1 MVNET
6 QTKKVWIMEIQVP
19 IKLGQGFLWTA
30 VKCSDGRIYT
40 YDSEAETLKMLDI
53 CYAIEYNYPCKILE
67 NQRRVRQVNS
77 DEVENE

>member
-6 QTKKVWIMEIQVP
+6 QTKKVWIMEIRAET
-19 IKLGQGFLWTA
+19 KNDGFLWTA

-40 YDSEAETLKMLDI
+40 YDSEAESLKMLDI
-53 CYAIEYNYPCKILE
+53 CYPIEYNYPCKILE

-77 DEVENE
+77 DEVKNE